1 MMGSSHA
8 LSGAAFWVGGSLA
21 LDYFAD
27 FHQTPMQLA
36 VGTAICAGGALLP
49 DLDLS
54 GRVVTNKG
62 GATVAYDAGR
72 VSPASMADVVTRET
86 GYRAVVREGRGR

>member
-8 LSGAAFWVGGSLA
+8 LSGAAVWLAGSLA
-21 LDYFAD
+21 LDQLAD
-27 FHQTPMQLA
+27 FHQTPLQLA

-54 GRVVTNKG
+54 GRVTTRQG
-62 GATVAYDAGR
+62 GATVARTFGVLTLFLAE
-72 VSPASMADVVTRET
+72 VVEKFSL
-86 GYRAVVREGRGR
+86 GV